1 MAELDENSTVQY
13 TPVDKKKTN
22 KLWRIALIMAVLTII
37 EFVFALV
44 MTRGVLLYFTFV
56 ALTFVKAFY
65 IVGEFMHLKGEVK
78 TLIWS
83 IVIPTIFVVWFVL
96 AMILEGVSVFELRF

>member
-1 MAELDENSTVQY
+1 MAELDETSTVQY
-13 TPVDKKKTN
+13 EPVDKKKTN
-22 KLWRIALIMAVLTII
+22 KLWRIALILAVVTSI
-37 EFVFALV
+37 EFVFAL
-44 MTRGVLLYFTFV
+44 MLPRGVLLYFTFV

-83 IVIPTIFVVWFVL
+83 IVIPTIFIVWLIIALIAEGSSVL
-96 AMILEGVSVFELRF
+96 ELRF

>member
-1 MAELDENSTVQY
+1 MAELDETSTVQY
-13 TPVDKKKTN
+13 EPVNKKKTN
-22 KLWRIALIMAVLTII
+22 KLWRIALIMAVLTTV
-37 EFVFALV
+37 EFIFALV
-44 MTRGVLLYFTFV
+44 LPRGALLYFTFV

-83 IVIPTIFVVWFVL
+83 IVIPTIFVMWFVL
-96 AMILEGVSVFELRF
+96 AMIIEGSSVFELRF